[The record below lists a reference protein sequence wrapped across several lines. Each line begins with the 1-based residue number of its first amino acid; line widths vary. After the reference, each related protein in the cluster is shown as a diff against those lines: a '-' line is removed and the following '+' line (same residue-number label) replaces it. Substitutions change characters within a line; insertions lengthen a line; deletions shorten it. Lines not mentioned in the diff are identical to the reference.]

1 MLPIQMECDAR
12 YSSARGYLPS
22 GRWKASVVPLFLIS
36 FGLVFFGPSRGVGQ
50 QGSFAAAVSEKV
62 PQASAVSA
70 VPILWNAE
78 EVVQRSILA
87 DPILRILENERK
99 LARSQGAG
107 QHKNCAIQSWML
119 QHLDQRIVRRQQ
131 EIRAQVL
138 KLHFGLAEV
147 QSQTLVLDQLHQ
159 LLKQYSELVAK
170 IAAAQE
176 ATESLIQKR
185 DLLQAEIQ
193 RSETTLYHSLAQIR
207 IQLRALLQC
216 EQAEIYWPEESIVLQ
231 FEKIDVERQVVLAK
245 QQRSDISVWQSIP
258 RVGGTAEDL
267 AQIEKVLAAGWLVV
281 PTPTAKGAV
290 LKVLSHGRVDADL
303 KRLWGTRRRQMEEL
317 ARAKE
322 LELETE
328 VRLKA
333 VALDHAYRTAEQAQS
348 LKQQA
353 AARLEKFERRQAL
366 GWTDP
371 ELFWEAA
378 FQFQRD
384 RSVAFRLLHEARQA
398 EIDLDFAT
406 ASSRPW
412 KANADAPPGAE
423 SLSE

>member
-12 YSSARGYLPS
+12 FFSVRGYIRGKLRIPSVLRFFLVSCGLILFEPSWVWGQQDSSAV
-22 GRWKASVVPLFLIS
+22 ASPVKS
-36 FGLVFFGPSRGVGQ
+36 S
-50 QGSFAAAVSEKV
+50 
-62 PQASAVSA
+62 QASAGSDEIILCSA
-70 VPILWNAE
+70 E
-78 EVVQRSILA
+78 GVVQRAIQV
-87 DPILRILENERK
+87 DPVLRILESERK
-99 LARSQGAG
+99 LARSQGVAK
-107 QHKNCAIQSWML
+107 HSNCAIQSWII
-119 QHLDQRIVRRQQ
+119 QHLDQRIIRRQQ

-159 LLKQYSELVAK
+159 LLTQYTELLEK
-170 IAAAQE
+170 FIAAQE
-176 ATESLIQKR
+176 VTDSLVQKR
-185 DLLQAEIQ
+185 DLIQAEIQ
-193 RSETTLYHSLAQIR
+193 RSEMSLYHSLAQIR
-207 IQLRALLQC
+207 IQLQALLQC
-216 EQAEIYWPEESIVLQ
+216 EQAEIYWPEESIVLH
-231 FEKIDVERQVVLAK
+231 FESIDIEQQVALAK
-245 QQRSDISVWQSIP
+245 QQRSDVSVWQSIP
-258 RVGGTAEDL
+258 RISGTTEDL

-290 LKVLSHGRVDADL
+290 LKVLSHGQVHADL
-303 KRLWGTRRRQMEEL
+303 KRQWSARRQQMEQL

-333 VALDHAYRTAEQAQS
+333 VALDHAYRTAEQAQR
-348 LKQQA
+348 LKQRA
-353 AARLEKFERRQAL
+353 AARLETLERRQAL

-384 RSVAFRLLHEARQA
+384 RSEAFRRLHEARQA

-406 ASSRPW
+406 ASNRPW
-412 KANADAPPGAE
+412 KLNSDASLHSE
-423 SLSE
+423 SRSK